1 MAKIV
6 IALGGNALG
15 NDLKEQESALTH
27 SADIIASLI
36 QQGHD
41 VLITHGN
48 GPQVGKIHQV
58 MNTQLEIPLYVS
70 VAMSQGYIGF
80 DLTRKLQHALTV
92 HGVNVPVDYVLTM
105 VEVDPK
111 DPAFTHP
118 TKPIGGF
125 MDEATASALV
135 KEGIPVVEDSGRG
148 YRRVVASPKPQHI
161 TNLTS
166 IQDALNQHHVVV
178 CAGGGGIPV
187 IATDQGYVGVEA
199 VIDKDSASAL
209 LAKELDVDVLFIL
222 TAVEKVAVYYGTPKQ
237 QWLASMSI
245 EETKQFIQ
253 EGHFAPG
260 SMLPKVEA
268 ALSFVSGAKDKTTI
282 ITLLD
287 KASEALKG
295 ETGTRIVS
303 DR

>member
-58 MNTQLEIPLYVS
+58 MNTQLDIPLYVS

-135 KEGIPVVEDSGRG
+135 KEGVPVVEDSGRG

-295 ETGTRIVS
+295 ETGTRIMS

>member
-58 MNTQLEIPLYVS
+58 MNTQLDIPLYVS

-80 DLTRKLQHALTV
+80 DLTRKLQHALTK

-105 VEVDPK
+105 VEVDPN
-111 DPAFTHP
+111 DPAFTNP

-125 MDEATASALV
+125 MDEVTAAGLV
-135 KEGIPVVEDSGRG
+135 KEGVPVVEDSGRG
-148 YRRVVASPKPQHI
+148 YRRVVASPKPKHI

-187 IATDQGYVGVEA
+187 ISTDQGYVGVEA

-237 QWLASMSI
+237 QWLSSMSV
-245 EETKQFIQ
+245 EETKQYIQ

-268 ALSFVSGAKDKTTI
+268 ALSFVSQAKDKTTI

-303 DR
+303 D

>member
-1 MAKIV
+1 MSKIV

-15 NDLKEQESALTH
+15 NDLKEQDIALTH
-27 SADIIASLI
+27 SAEIIASLI
-36 QQGHD
+36 KQGHD

-58 MNTQLEIPLYVS
+58 MNTQMEIPLYVS

-80 DLTRKLQHALTV
+80 DLTRKLQHALASC
-92 HGVNVPVDYVLTM
+92 GVNKPVDYVLTM
-105 VEVDPK
+105 VEVDAE
-111 DPAFTHP
+111 DPAFQNP

-125 MDEATASALV
+125 MDEATAAILI
-135 KEGIPVVEDSGRG
+135 KEGVAVIEDSGRG
-148 YRRVVASPKPQHI
+148 YRRVVPSPKPKHI
-161 TNLTS
+161 TNLAS
-166 IQDALNQHHVVV
+166 IQDSLKQHHVVV

-187 IATDQGYVGVEA
+187 VPSKQGYVGVEA

-237 QWLASMSI
+237 QWLSSMSI
-245 EETKQFIQ
+245 EETKRFIS

-268 ALSFVSGAKDKTTI
+268 ALSFVSGAKNKTTI

-303 DR
+303 D

>member
-15 NDLKEQESALTH
+15 NDLKEQDSALTH
-27 SADIIASLI
+27 SAHIIASLI
-36 QQGHD
+36 NQGHD

-80 DLTRKLQHALTV
+80 DLTRKLHHALSSL
-92 HGVNVPVDYVLTM
+92 GINVPVDYVLTM
-105 VEVDPK
+105 VEVDAD
-111 DPAFTHP
+111 DPAFQHP

-125 MDEATASALV
+125 MDEATAAVLM
-135 KEGIPVVEDSGRG
+135 KEGIAVVEDSGRG
-148 YRRVVASPKPQHI
+148 YRRVVASPKPKHI
-161 TNLTS
+161 TNLVS
-166 IQDALNQHHVVV
+166 IQDALKQHHVVV

-187 IATDQGYVGVEA
+187 VTSKEGYIGVEA

-222 TAVEKVAVYYGTPKQ
+222 TAVEKVAVNYGTPQQ
-237 QWLASMSI
+237 QWLSNMSI
-245 EETKQFIQ
+245 EETKRFIS

-268 ALSFVSGAKDKTTI
+268 ALSFVSGAKNKTTI

-303 DR
+303 D

>member
-58 MNTQLEIPLYVS
+58 MNTQLDIPLYVS

-80 DLTRKLQHALTV
+80 DLTRKLQHSLTV

-111 DPAFTHP
+111 DSAFTNP

-135 KEGIPVVEDSGRG
+135 KEGVPVVEDSGRG

>member
-15 NDLKEQESALTH
+15 NDLKEQDSALTH
-27 SADIIASLI
+27 SAAIIAALI
-36 QQGHD
+36 KQGHD

-58 MNTQLEIPLYVS
+58 MNTQMEIPLHVS

-80 DLTRKLQHALTV
+80 DLTRKLQHALASS
-92 HGVNVPVDYVLTM
+92 GVNNPVDYVLTM
-105 VEVDPK
+105 VEVDAD
-111 DPAFTHP
+111 DPAFQHP

-125 MDEATASALV
+125 MDEATAKILMN
-135 KEGIPVVEDSGRG
+135 EGIAVVEDSGRG
-148 YRRVVASPKPQHI
+148 YRRVVPSPKPKHI
-161 TNLTS
+161 TNLAS
-166 IQDALNQHHVVV
+166 IQDSLKQHHVVV

-187 IATDQGYVGVEA
+187 VTSKEGYVGVEA

-237 QWLASMSI
+237 QWLSSMSI
-245 EETKQFIQ
+245 EETKRYIS

-268 ALSFVSGAKDKTTI
+268 ALSFVSGAKNKTTI

-303 DR
+303 D

>member
-1 MAKIV
+1 MARIV

-268 ALSFVSGAKDKTTI
+268 ALSFVSGAKNKTTI

>member
-27 SADIIASLI
+27 SVDIIASLI

-58 MNTQLEIPLYVS
+58 MNTQLDIPLYVS

-268 ALSFVSGAKDKTTI
+268 ALSFVSGAKNKTTI

>member
-1 MAKIV
+1 MARIV

-80 DLTRKLQHALTV
+80 DLTRKLQHALTM

-105 VEVDPK
+105 VEVDPN
-111 DPAFTHP
+111 DSAFTNP

-268 ALSFVSGAKDKTTI
+268 ALSFVSGAKNKTTI

>member
-58 MNTQLEIPLYVS
+58 MNTQLDIPLYVS

-135 KEGIPVVEDSGRG
+135 KEGVPVVEDSGRG

>member
-268 ALSFVSGAKDKTTI
+268 ALSFVSGAKNKTTI